1 MADNDRPL
9 ESSSGF
15 PTENRDGTPAL
26 VGPDEYTRQLLRQRA
41 DRDYTT
47 QVVAGN
53 FADLQRMGADKVQ
66 GSSSSNAV
74 GDAIA
79 SPPGLDIKD
88 SSVISPAQ
96 QEAARGEW
104 TRETERT
111 GLLDAPAA
119 HVPAENADP
128 NPVDPGSVS
137 PTVESKGKA
146 SSTPSTPATK
156 GPNR

>member
-1 MADNDRPL
+1 MSDNDRPL
-9 ESSSGF
+9 ESSQGF
-15 PTENRDGTPAL
+15 PQENRDGSPAL
-26 VGPDEYTRQLLRQRA
+26 IGPDAYTRQLLRQRA

-47 QVVAGN
+47 QVVTGN
-53 FADLQRMGADKVQ
+53 YADLQRAGADAAQ
-66 GSSSSNAV
+66 GLGSTSSAK
-74 GDAIA
+74 AIA

-111 GLLDAPAA
+111 GLLDAPPAPI
-119 HVPAENADP
+119 PAENRDP

-137 PTVESKGKA
+137 PTVELKGG
-146 SSTPSTPATK
+146 STTTPK
-156 GPNR
+156 GANK

>member
-15 PTENRDGTPAL
+15 PTENRDGSPAL

-41 DRDYTT
+41 DRDYTAEVLT
-47 QVVAGN
+47 GN
-53 FADLQRMGADKVQ
+53 YADLQRLGADAAQ
-66 GSSSSNAV
+66 GIGTAPKAV
-74 GDAIA
+74 A

-119 HVPAENADP
+119 HVPAENTDP

-137 PTVESKGKA
+137 PTVELKGG
-146 SSTPSTPATK
+146 SSTTTK
-156 GPNR
+156 GANK